1 MVAGKQIL
9 LFIPEYIE
17 ASNVAQQ
24 GHNSLAIAHPWVL
37 LFILAVDGLVQYY
50 SNVSAVQIAL
60 VYDSVEPHP
69 PRLQSPKHLFYQAV
83 HLAVECVA
91 RVHLQHSLAVLA
103 ILLQLFIQLLFTQL
117 FVIMIIVIITIMLH
131 KCSIS
136 LNPCI
141 SPSHLFKYTILTLH
155 MNI

>member
-24 GHNSLAIAHPWVL
+24 GHNSLGIAHPWVL

-91 RVHLQHSLAVLA
+91 WVHLQHSLAVLS
-103 ILLQLFIQLLFTQL
+103 ILLQFVIQLLF
-117 FVIMIIVIITIMLH
+117 IIIIIAIMLQE
-131 KCSIS
+131 CSIS
-136 LNPCI
+136 FNPCI
-141 SPSHLFKYTILTLH
+141 SPSHLFKYSILTLH
-155 MNI
+155 MDI